1 MTDKKP
7 IYVSVDIETGGPIPG
22 VNPLLSLGAAMFNPP
37 NETVLDT
44 FYENL
49 HPLHEN
55 HYDGLTMA
63 WWEKHPE
70 AWKATRVK
78 AMPGFYVTKRFYT
91 WLQTVPGKLIF
102 VGYPAAWDFSF
113 VYWYLMRFVG
123 KSPFGHSA
131 LDIKTL
137 AAAVMKVPYC
147 DAVKEN
153 MPARWFE
160 GLTPHNHNA
169 LNDAIG
175 QGVLFCRI
183 WKELHC

>member
-22 VNPLLSLGAAMFNPP
+22 VNPLLSLGAAAFDPP
-37 NETVLDT
+37 NETVLAS
-44 FYENL
+44 FYQNL
-49 HPLHEN
+49 HPMREN
-55 HYDGLTMA
+55 VYDGLTMT

-70 AWKATRVK
+70 AWKAARAKAAPTSLVIRGFYDWLQ
-78 AMPGFYVTKRFYT
+78 AMPWK
-91 WLQTVPGKLIF
+91 PIF

-137 AAAVMKVPYC
+137 AAAVMKVPYY
-147 DAVKEN
+147 DAVKGN
-153 MPARWFE
+153 MPARWFD
-160 GLTPHNHNA
+160 GLPAHNHNA
-169 LNDAIG
+169 LDDAIG